1 MSCNKYFINMK
12 FEESK
17 EFELTKREE
26 GMVKR
31 FAKEYGKVIR
41 GYSSWGM
48 PSTFA
53 VEEIV
58 ERVVDEL
65 GGGLWFFGKALN
77 EVSSMLVRR
86 NPGEFEK
93 TLVSD
98 RSVVRFGLGELEE
111 RLFDIGRYYFGRTFD
126 HGYERLRDVSKCW
139 VDLDDYVKG
148 REGELGMDGVVRRL
162 PELEGMF

>member
-1 MSCNKYFINMK
+1 MSCNKYFINMT

-17 EFELTKREE
+17 QFEMTKREE
-26 GMVKR
+26 GMVER

-41 GYSSWGM
+41 GNNSYGM

-58 ERVVDEL
+58 KRVVDEL
-65 GGGLWFFGKALN
+65 GGGLWFFGRALN
-77 EVSSMLVRR
+77 EVSSILSRSR
-86 NPGEFEK
+86 SGKFEK
-93 TLVSD
+93 VLSD

-111 RLFDIGRYYFGRTFD
+111 RLFDIGRYYFGKTFD
-126 HGYERLRDVSKCW
+126 HGYESLRDVSKSW

-148 REGELGMDGVVRRL
+148 REGELGMDRVVRRL
-162 PELEGMF
+162 PELGGIF